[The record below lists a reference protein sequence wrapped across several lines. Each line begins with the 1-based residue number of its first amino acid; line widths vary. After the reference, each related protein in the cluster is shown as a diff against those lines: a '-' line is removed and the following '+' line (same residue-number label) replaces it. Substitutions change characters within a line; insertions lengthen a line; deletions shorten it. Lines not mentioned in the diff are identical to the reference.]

1 MKKILISLSL
11 TALTVYSFGQEEGD
25 EEKGKFKKENLFI
38 GGGIGLGLGGWN
50 QGFNVGVNPEFG
62 YSVAP
67 WLDAG
72 ISTNVNYFSFRAQ
85 VNNGIRQRSLNLG
98 VGAFTRLYPIRG
110 FFIQALPEYNWIT
123 TNLKNM
129 NFGGTGETYKIKQE
143 APSLLLGV
151 GYGTRNIGHSNFYTA
166 IMFDVGD
173 NSASPYIGSLG
184 SRRFKLPV
192 LRTGFNIYLGQKR
205 QR

>member
-11 TALTVYSFGQEEGD
+11 TALTVYAFGQEEGD

-38 GGGIGLGLGGWN
+38 GGGIGLGIGGWN

-151 GYGTRNIGHSNFYTA
+151 GYGTRNIGRSNFYTA

>member
-11 TALTVYSFGQEEGD
+11 IALTLGSFAQEEGD
-25 EEKGKFKKENLFI
+25 EERGKFKKENIFI
-38 GGGIGLGLGGWN
+38 GGGIGLGIGGWS
-50 QGFNVGVNPEFG
+50 QGFNIGANPEFG

-72 ISTNVNYFSFRAQ
+72 VSTNVNYFSFRGQ

-98 VGAFTRLYPIRG
+98 VGAFTRLYPLRG

-129 NFGGTGETYKIKQE
+129 NFGSAGETYKIKQE

-151 GYGTRNIGHSNFYTA
+151 GYGTRNIGRSNFYTA

-173 NSASPYIGSLG
+173 NSASPYIDSYGS
-184 SRRFKLPV
+184 KLPV
-192 LRTGFNIYLGQKR
+192 LRTGFNIYLRPKR

>member
-1 MKKILISLSL
+1 MKKLLISFGL
-11 TALTVYSFGQEEGD
+11 TALTLCSFAQDESD
-25 EEKGKFKKENLFI
+25 EERGKFKKENIFI
-38 GGGIGLGLGGWN
+38 GGGIGLGLGGWSS
-50 QGFNVGVNPEFG
+50 GFNLGANPEFG

-72 ISTNVNYFSFRAQ
+72 ISTNVNYFSFRAEL
-85 VNNGIRQRSLNLG
+85 NNGIRQRSLNLG
-98 VGAFTRLYPIRG
+98 VGAFTRFYPIRG

-129 NFGGTGETYKIKQE
+129 SFGSTGETYKIKQE

-151 GYGTRNIGHSNFYTA
+151 GYGTRNIGRSNFYTA
-166 IMFDVGD
+166 IMFDAG
-173 NSASPYIGSLG
+173 NNLASPYIDSYR
-184 SRRFKLPV
+184 SKLPV
-192 LRTGFNIYLGQKR
+192 LRTGFNIYLGPKR